1 MRIETPCSTVPKV
14 KRQGEVLV
22 LIHILVLIVHGGGE
36 PLPETEEEQPE
47 GESNN
52 ILLITQGRIIV
63 S

>member
-1 MRIETPCSTVPKV
+1 VPKV

-36 PLPETEEEQPE
+36 PLPEAEEEPPE

-52 ILLITQGRIIV
+52 ILLITQGRITV